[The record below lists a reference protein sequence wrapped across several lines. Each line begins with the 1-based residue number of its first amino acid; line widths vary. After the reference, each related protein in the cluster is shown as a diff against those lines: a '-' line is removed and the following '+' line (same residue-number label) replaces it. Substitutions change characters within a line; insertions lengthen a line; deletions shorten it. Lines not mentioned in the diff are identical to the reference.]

1 MRQDAKIKAARRL
14 RKSMTKPEIWL
25 WGGLKSQHKT
35 GPVFRRQHA
44 IGPYILDFYCV
55 KAKLAIEVDGET
67 HTREPQR
74 LRDAERDAYFAEM
87 GIMTHRVAAR
97 NLLVA
102 PDETITGIIDLTLV
116 RMAELGIPLP
126 SPRQGAAPPSP

>member
-1 MRQDAKIKAARRL
+1 MRLYAKIKAARRL
-14 RKSMTKPEIWL
+14 RKVMTKPEVWL
-25 WGGLKSQHKT
+25 WAGLKSQHNA

-67 HTREPQR
+67 HTRDARRQ
-74 LRDAERDAYFAEM
+74 RDAERDAYFAEM
-87 GIMTHRVAAR
+87 GVMTHRVTAR
-97 NLLVA
+97 DLLMA
-102 PDETITGIIDLTLV
+102 PDETITGIIDLTLA